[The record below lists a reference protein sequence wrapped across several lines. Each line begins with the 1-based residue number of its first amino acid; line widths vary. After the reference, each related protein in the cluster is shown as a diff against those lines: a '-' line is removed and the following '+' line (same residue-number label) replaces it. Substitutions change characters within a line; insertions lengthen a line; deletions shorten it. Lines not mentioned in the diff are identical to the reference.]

1 MQHYVYAEIS
11 TFLYVIFG
19 ILYLLYKYSA
29 SKKGKEKNT
38 PKHSHPKVEILE
50 QLEELLNK
58 KSSIKIDPIP
68 APIAPPIYNYQ
79 KTPQKKPISQNLDLV
94 DIDEQDNS
102 DGSIMGVSAKE
113 AIILSEILKRPEY

>member
-50 QLEELLNK
+50 QLEELLKK